1 MQKGKKME
9 TKNRDRELD
18 RTTEEKIKNG
28 ARIIFHRKGYSAT
41 RTRDI
46 ADEADVNVAL
56 INYYFRSKEKLFDI
70 IMSETLEIFFE
81 SLASV
86 FNDQSSTL
94 EEKIDLLVEKY
105 LELLKTQP
113 EIPGFILSE
122 IQKNAKGLVH
132 HMHLRDIVI
141 KSYLFKQIRER
152 MGDAVFSENFMIQNM
167 MNIIGLIVFP
177 FIGRPML
184 NEIFDLDD
192 ARFQALIDERKKMI
206 PLWFKAMINIES
218 PDQSKLQL

>member
-1 MQKGKKME
+1 MK
-9 TKNRDRELD
+9 TKNIVPELD
-18 RTTEEKIKNG
+18 NTTEEKIKNA
-28 ARIIFHRKGYSAT
+28 ARTVFHKNGYAVT

-46 ADEADVNVAL
+46 AEEAGVNLAL
-56 INYYFRSKEKLFDI
+56 LNYYFRSKEKLFDI
-70 IMSETLEIFFE
+70 IMAETLEIFFE

-86 FNDQSSTL
+86 FNDQNSTL

-113 EIPGFILSE
+113 DIPGFILSE

-152 MGDAVFSENFMIQNM
+152 MGDSVFSENFMIQNM

-184 NEIFDLDD
+184 NEIFELDD

-206 PLWFKAMINIES
+206 PLWFKSMINIES
-218 PDQSKLQL
+218 PNESKLQL

>member
-1 MQKGKKME
+1 MK
-9 TKNRDRELD
+9 TTNIVPELD
-18 RTTEEKIKNG
+18 NTTEEKIKNA
-28 ARIIFHRKGYSAT
+28 ARTVFHKNGYAAT

-46 ADEADVNVAL
+46 AEEAGVNLAL
-56 INYYFRSKEKLFDI
+56 LNYYFRSKEKLFDI
-70 IMSETLEIFFE
+70 IMAETLEIFFE

-86 FNDQSSTL
+86 FNDQNSTL

-113 EIPGFILSE
+113 DIPGFILSE

-184 NEIFDLDD
+184 NEIFELDD

-218 PDQSKLQL
+218 PNESKLQL

>member
-1 MQKGKKME
+1 MAMKS
-9 TKNRDRELD
+9 KNVVQEIDHS
-18 RTTEEKIKNG
+18 TEEKIKNA
-28 ARIIFHRKGYSAT
+28 ARIVFHKKGYSAT

-46 ADEADVNVAL
+46 AEEAGVNLAL
-56 INYYFRSKEKLFDI
+56 LNYYFRSKEKLFDL
-70 IMSETLEIFFE
+70 IMAETLEIFFE

-86 FNDQSSTL
+86 FNDQDSTL

-105 LELLKTQP
+105 LDLLKTQP

-132 HMHLRDIVI
+132 HMHLRDIVMR
-141 KSYLFKQIRER
+141 SYLFQQIRER
-152 MGDAVFSENFMIQNM
+152 MGNSVFSENFMIQNM

-184 NEIFDLDD
+184 NEIFDLND
-192 ARFQALIDERKKMI
+192 ARFQAIIEERKKMI
-206 PLWFKAMINIES
+206 PLWFKSMINMQFPIE
-218 PDQSKLQL
+218 SKLQLKS

>member
-1 MQKGKKME
+1 MK
-9 TKNRDRELD
+9 TTNIVPELD
-18 RTTEEKIKNG
+18 NTTEEKIKNA
-28 ARIIFHRKGYSAT
+28 ARTVFHKNGYAAT

-46 ADEADVNVAL
+46 AEEAGVNLAL
-56 INYYFRSKEKLFDI
+56 LNYYFRSKEKLFDI
-70 IMSETLEIFFE
+70 IMAETLEIFFE

-86 FNDQSSTL
+86 FNDQNSTL

-152 MGDAVFSENFMIQNM
+152 MGDSVFSENFMIQNM

-184 NEIFDLDD
+184 NEIFELDD

-218 PDQSKLQL
+218 PNESKLQL